1 MSQKEDLIN
10 LGKVSSVYGI
20 KGWVKVYSYTDP
32 MDRILDYQNWMLE
45 RNGKLETVKVDKG
58 RSHGK
63 GMVAHIVGYDDR
75 EQAALLQGAAIY
87 VPREQLPKLDSDDFY
102 WFQLVGLRVV
112 TLDGH
117 DLGVIQSMMSA
128 GSANDVMVIKG
139 DINAIDR
146 EERLLPYLPEKV
158 VMDVNLEAKLVRVD
172 WQPDY

>member
-20 KGWVKVYSYTDP
+20 KGWVKVYSFTDP
-32 MDRILDYQNWMLE
+32 MDRILDYQDWILE
-45 RNGKLETVKVDKG
+45 RNGKLETVKVIAG

-63 GMVAHIVGYDDR
+63 GMVAHINGFDDR
-75 EQAALLQGAAIY
+75 EQAALLNGALIY
-87 VPREQLPKLDSDDFY
+87 VPRDQLPELEDGDYY

-117 DLGVIQSMMSA
+117 DLGTIRSMMSA
-128 GSANDVMVIKG
+128 GAANDVMVIKG
-139 DINAIDR
+139 DNKAVDR
-146 EERLLPYLPEKV
+146 EERLVPYLLEKV
-158 VMDVNLEAKLVRVD
+158 VMGVDLEAGIVRVD